1 MALAAT
7 AAQAAAAAPA
17 VLVRTQTSITAIAAN
32 SAWLGLRR
40 DHRSPRFVPGCVTVI
55 NRRGWTTGAI
65 TNVFRCNQNGQEE
78 DSVGFALGRSATAWI
93 TGLYQSQGCCD
104 VEEAM
109 SLRTPAGG
117 VRDSSFHRV
126 GCGGN
131 ELVNLVARGAFAAY
145 TRAIWT
151 TSSCPGN
158 PTTGTD
164 SVTGGGV
171 RTLRLPTGQPRTLP
185 GSPPARF
192 LGLSRKRLAL
202 VPYDLTTGIVNR
214 YPPALPEIEVWGL
227 RSRKLRRTIAE
238 SGVITAMAMYGDRI
252 AVLVENGSGNLRI
265 DRFSA
270 TTGAATG
277 SASVARTTAPMLA
290 MYYRWAVYVVGHEV
304 TAVNMHNGSTHAI
317 AASADRPRQIL
328 AVRGKAVWFTTS
340 RNRSRVLAAPLP

>member
-1 MALAAT
+1 VALAAT
-7 AAQAAAAAPA
+7 AAQAAAAAPV
-17 VLVRTQTSITAIAAN
+17 VLVRTQTPITAIAAN

-55 NRRGWTTGAI
+55 NRRDWATGAI

-78 DSVGFALGRSATAWI
+78 DSLGFAMGQSATAWI
-93 TGLYQSQGCCD
+93 TGLFESQGCCD

-145 TRAIWT
+145 TKAIWT

-202 VPYDLTTGIVNR
+202 VPYDLTTSVVNS
-214 YPPALPEIEVWGL
+214 YPPPLPVIQVWGL
-227 RSRKLRRTIAE
+227 RSRAPRRAIAE
-238 SGVITAMAMYGDRI
+238 TGTILAMAMSGDHI
-252 AVLVENGSGNLRI
+252 AVLVQATSGNRRI

-270 TTGAATG
+270 STGAAKG
-277 SASVARTTAPMLA
+277 STRVGSPTAPTLA
-290 MYYRWAVYVVGHEV
+290 IYYRWIVYVAGN
-304 TAVNMHNGSTHAI
+304 TLKAINARNGSIHTIAI
-317 AASADRPRQIL
+317 SRARPRQVV
-328 AVRGKAVWFTTS
+328 AVRGRVVWFTTTA
-340 RNRSRVLAAPLP
+340 NRSRVLAAPLP